1 MNFASVLRE
10 SRNDE
15 HPVEML
21 VGIMDVEMGRTVDE
35 ADAAADE
42 AVEDCARLPK
52 RMEWKNKNKTHEK
65 RMLGLAC
72 ERADMQTSL
81 GTSQHLPHSN

>member
-1 MNFASVLRE
+1 VIFAKGPIQVVNFASVLRE

-42 AVEDCARLPK
+42 AVEDSL
-52 RMEWKNKNKTHEK
+52 ELTLTE
-65 RMLGLAC
+65 
-72 ERADMQTSL
+72 ADC
-81 GTSQHLPHSN
+81 